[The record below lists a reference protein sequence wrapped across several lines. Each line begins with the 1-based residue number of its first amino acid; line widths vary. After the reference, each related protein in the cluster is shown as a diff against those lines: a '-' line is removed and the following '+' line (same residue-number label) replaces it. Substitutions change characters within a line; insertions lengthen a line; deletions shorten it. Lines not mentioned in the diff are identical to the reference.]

1 MNRYASALSLHPTP
15 VEAVGEVAG
24 EILER
29 FDGARPDLLVCFA
42 SPHHAG
48 AFEDVMGGLRKLL
61 EPEAAIGCT
70 MVGVAGGGV
79 EVEDGPGLSV
89 LAATFGAGRID
100 AIALE
105 TRETDDGYE
114 ILGWPDWVPARGTM
128 LMLAEPYSFPVGDFL
143 DVCNARSRRHGDG
156 RHGVGGD
163 AARREP
169 ALALDDRVL
178 GHGAVALLCS
188 EDVPVRAVVSQGC
201 RPIGMPLTVTSAER
215 NLVYELAG
223 QPAMARL
230 QELVQAATEAERELM
245 RNGLH
250 LGVVVDEHKLDF
262 SRGDF
267 LVRNVLGADRR
278 NGAIAIGDRV
288 EVGTT
293 VQFQVRDAEAADE
306 DLRALLTGA
315 RRRRVAVHLQRA
327 RPTPVRR
334 AEPRRG
340 RRRGAARCEAA
351 RGCVLRGRDRTHRRP
366 QFPAQLHRE
375 RRRLRAL
382 TLVAPP
388 PAESV
393 RSDDP
398 GAMGTR
404 RLRRATDWGRRG

>member
-1 MNRYASALSLHPTP
+1 MDLVNRYASALSLHPTP

-105 TRETDDGYE
+105 THETGDGYE
-114 ILGWPDWVPARGTM
+114 IAGWPDWVPARGTM
-128 LMLAEPYSFPVGDFL
+128 LMLGEPYTFPIGDFL
-143 DVCNARSRRHGDG
+143 TVCNARVPDLT
-156 RHGVGGD
+156 VIGGM
-163 AARREP
+163 ASAGTRPGANR
-169 ALALDDRVL
+169 LFLDDRVID
-178 GHGAVALLCS
+178 HGAVALLCS

-201 RPIGMPLTVTSAER
+201 RPIGSPLTVTSAER

-230 QELVQAATEAERELM
+230 QELVQAASEPERELM

-288 EVGTT
+288 DVGTT
-293 VQFQVRDAEAADE
+293 VQFQVRDAESADE
-306 DLRALLTGA
+306 DLRALLA
-315 RRRRVAVHLQRA
+315 R
-327 RPTPVRR
+327 VRGD
-334 AEPRRG
+334 AALMFTCNGRG
-340 RRRGAARCEAA
+340 RRLFGEPNHDAGVAEEYLGNVPLAGAFCAGEI
-351 RGCVLRGRDRTHRRP
+351 GPIGGRS
-366 QFPAQLHRE
+366 FLHSFTASIAVFE
-375 RRRLRAL
+375 R
-382 TLVAPP
+382 
-388 PAESV
+388 
-393 RSDDP
+393 
-398 GAMGTR
+398 
-404 RLRRATDWGRRG
+404 

>member
-1 MNRYASALSLHPTP
+1 MELVNRYASALSLHPTP

-48 AFEDVMGGLRKLL
+48 AFADVVGGLRKLL

-70 MVGVAGGGV
+70 VVGVAGGGV

-105 TRETDDGYE
+105 TVETGDGYE
-114 ILGWPDWVPARGTM
+114 IVGWPDWVPARGTM
-128 LMLAEPYSFPVGDFL
+128 LMLGDPYSFPVADFL
-143 DVCNARSRRHGDG
+143 TVCNARVPDLT
-156 RHGVGGD
+156 VIGGM
-163 AARREP
+163 ASAGTRPGANR
-169 ALALDDRVL
+169 LFLDDRVVD
-178 GHGAVALLCS
+178 HGAVALLCS
-188 EDVPVRAVVSQGC
+188 DDVPVRSVVSQGC
-201 RPIGMPLTVTSAER
+201 RPIGSPLTVTSAER

-230 QELVQAATEAERELM
+230 QEIVQAATEPERELM

-250 LGVVVDEHKLDF
+250 LGVVVDEHRLDF

-288 EVGTT
+288 DVGTT
-293 VQFQVRDAEAADE
+293 VQFQVRDAASADE
-306 DLRALLTGA
+306 DLRALLSGVRGDAALMFTCNGRGRHLFPEPNHDAGVAEEFLGNVPLAGA
-315 RRRRVAVHLQRA
+315 FCAGEIGPIGGRSFLHSFTASVAV
-327 RPTPVRR
+327 
-334 AEPRRG
+334 
-340 RRRGAARCEAA
+340 
-351 RGCVLRGRDRTHRRP
+351 
-366 QFPAQLHRE
+366 FE
-375 RRRLRAL
+375 R
-382 TLVAPP
+382 
-388 PAESV
+388 
-393 RSDDP
+393 
-398 GAMGTR
+398 
-404 RLRRATDWGRRG
+404 

>member
-1 MNRYASALSLHPTP
+1 MDLVNRYASALSLHPTP

-89 LAATFGAGRID
+89 LAASFGAGRID

-105 TRETDDGYE
+105 TRETEDGYE

-128 LMLAEPYSFPVGDFL
+128 LMLADPYSFPVGDFL
-143 DVCNARSRRHGDG
+143 EVANARLRDIT
-156 RHGVGGD
+156 VIGGM
-163 AARREP
+163 ASAGNRAGANR
-169 ALALDDRVL
+169 LSIDDRVL
-178 GHGAVALLCS
+178 TQGAVALLCS

-201 RPIGMPLTVTSAER
+201 RPIGTPLTVTSSER

-230 QELVQAATEAERELM
+230 QELVQAASEAERDLM
-245 RNGLH
+245 RDGLH
-250 LGVVVDEHKLDF
+250 MGVVVDEHKLDF
-262 SRGDF
+262 TRGDF
-267 LVRNVLGADRR
+267 LVRNVLGADRN
-278 NGAIAIGDRV
+278 NGAIAIGERI

-293 VQFQVRDAEAADE
+293 VQFQVRDAQAADD
-306 DLRALLTGA
+306 DLRELLAGVNGDAALMFTCNGRGKRLFPEPNHDAGVVEEMLGPMPLAGA
-315 RRRRVAVHLQRA
+315 FCAGEIGPIGGRNFLHSFTASVAV
-327 RPTPVRR
+327 
-334 AEPRRG
+334 
-340 RRRGAARCEAA
+340 
-351 RGCVLRGRDRTHRRP
+351 
-366 QFPAQLHRE
+366 FE
-375 RRRLRAL
+375 R
-382 TLVAPP
+382 
-388 PAESV
+388 
-393 RSDDP
+393 
-398 GAMGTR
+398 
-404 RLRRATDWGRRG
+404 

>member
-1 MNRYASALSLHPTP
+1 MDLVNRYASALSLHPTP

-24 EILER
+24 EILES

-61 EPEAAIGCT
+61 EPEAAIGAT
-70 MVGVAGGGV
+70 MVGVAGGGI

-89 LAATFGAGRID
+89 LAASFGAGRVD

-105 TRETDDGYE
+105 TRETSDGYE

-128 LMLAEPYSFPVGDFL
+128 LMLADPYSFPIGDFL
-143 DVCNARSRRHGDG
+143 SLCNARVP
-156 RHGVGGD
+156 GVTVMGGMASAGTRPGANRLSID
-163 AARREP
+163 E
-169 ALALDDRVL
+169 RVL
-178 GHGAVALLCS
+178 DHGAVALVCS

-201 RPIGMPLTVTSAER
+201 RPIGMPLTVTDAER
-215 NLVYELAG
+215 NLVHELAG

-230 QELVQAATEAERELM
+230 QELVQAATDEERELM

-293 VQFQVRDAEAADE
+293 VQFQVRDATAADE
-306 DLRALLTGA
+306 DLRALLSGVNGDAALLFTCNG
-315 RRRRVAVHLQRA
+315 
-327 RPTPVRR
+327 
-334 AEPRRG
+334 RG
-340 RRRGAARCEAA
+340 RHLFSEPNHDAGVIEELLGTTPLAGAFCAGEL
-351 RGCVLRGRDRTHRRP
+351 GPIGGRN
-366 QFPAQLHRE
+366 FLHSFTASIAVFE
-375 RRRLRAL
+375 R
-382 TLVAPP
+382 
-388 PAESV
+388 
-393 RSDDP
+393 
-398 GAMGTR
+398 
-404 RLRRATDWGRRG
+404 

>member
-1 MNRYASALSLHPTP
+1 MDLVNRYASALSLHPTP

-24 EILER
+24 EILES

-70 MVGVAGGGV
+70 MVGVAGGGI
-79 EVEDGPGLSV
+79 EVEDRPGLSV
-89 LAATFGAGRID
+89 LAASFGAGRVD

-105 TRETDDGYE
+105 THETDDGYE

-128 LMLAEPYSFPVGDFL
+128 LMLADPYSFPIGDFL
-143 DVCNARSRRHGDG
+143 SLCNARVP
-156 RHGVGGD
+156 GVTVMGGM
-163 AARREP
+163 ASAGTRAGANR
-169 ALALDDRVL
+169 LSLDDRVL
-178 GHGAVALLCS
+178 DHGAVALVCS

-201 RPIGMPLTVTSAER
+201 RPIGMPLTVTNAER
-215 NLVYELAG
+215 NLVHELAG

-230 QELVQAATEAERELM
+230 QELVQAASDEERELM

-288 EVGTT
+288 DVGTT
-293 VQFQVRDAEAADE
+293 VQFQVRDAAAADE
-306 DLRALLTGA
+306 DLRALLSG
-315 RRRRVAVHLQRA
+315 VNGDAVLLFTCNGRGQHLFPEPNHDA
-327 RPTPVRR
+327 GVIEELLGPTPL
-334 AEPRRG
+334 A
-340 RRRGAARCEAA
+340 GAFCAGEL
-351 RGCVLRGRDRTHRRP
+351 GPVGGHN
-366 QFPAQLHRE
+366 FLHSFTASIAVFE
-375 RRRLRAL
+375 R
-382 TLVAPP
+382 
-388 PAESV
+388 
-393 RSDDP
+393 
-398 GAMGTR
+398 
-404 RLRRATDWGRRG
+404 